1 MENPTALDPFIVA
14 LTLAAHGLAEGNH
27 GGRPPDNS
35 MCVDSPTSLE
45 GPRSVHCVDG
55 QSTNKKDNDL
65 NISASDIHMGN
76 DALEQ
81 SRVMS
86 GVALPDTG
94 HRVGVDSVG
103 VSNRKRRNGFPRK
116 VFGTGDAD
124 TGRNV
129 GLRSRFASLGDASL
143 SVDHLEVSAPKSP
156 DRQMDTTLLATKNT
170 LVGNGRTSGSEH
182 GVREVYV
189 GDGSDD
195 NALAQ
200 KSEGGSLLK
209 GQLAENSRK
218 VSEGNSESQEVPVRV
233 ASQGRVVVAKSSL
246 IAEKNTTVQKKRDA
260 QTSSTPTLAAGLS
273 NLMEDLTNAEE
284 LENSR
289 LGVSS
294 SKGVGEASGN
304 WDWPYLSPILPPEI
318 RDLIAAVQPP
328 QMWLGADSP
337 EWRWTDSRHFT
348 TSSAYSYLSDTDST
362 PTDTIWKK
370 VWTLPIPQRVK
381 TFMWITLHGRHLTN
395 AERFRR
401 HLTSSAVCAICGFH
415 MEDMSHILRNCV
427 AARGL
432 WTRVLHPDL
441 LVDFFHTPFNGWL
454 QRNLGCTAISVYGD
468 QWESRFAIY
477 CWLLWKDR
485 CSAILDSYHTPREDV
500 LSRGARL
507 MHECVRVLHT
517 RLHNSTPKSMQSMKL
532 SRPAPGWVKGNVD
545 ASVNT
550 TNGQVA
556 IGGINQEEHGVWIQT
571 SHSLS
576 GNGLVASIRYWID
589 HNWELVIRHIPRTC
603 NILADK
609 LADWGRL
616 NSQEVGT
623 LANPPLSMVVDV
635 ETDKSSLQ
643 TVPLVLQDWFGRVDV
658 VCFNSQVDP
667 GG

>member
-294 SKGVGEASGN
+294 SKGVGEGDRVSWIQNSTFVQVPITDLQGALDPGFNRSFKLLIRKRRPEIVIVMEPRISGN
-304 WDWPYLSPILPPEI
+304 
-318 RDLIAAVQPP
+318 AA
-328 QMWLGADSP
+328 D
-337 EWRWTDSRHFT
+337 
-348 TSSAYSYLSDTDST
+348 
-362 PTDTIWKK
+362 
-370 VWTLPIPQRVK
+370 
-381 TFMWITLHGRHLTN
+381 
-395 AERFRR
+395 RFVR
-401 HLTSSAVCAICGFH
+401 T
-415 MEDMSHILRNCV
+415 
-427 AARGL
+427 GL
-432 WTRVLHPDL
+432 KNMDL
-441 LVDFFHTPFNGWL
+441 LV
-454 QRNLGCTAISVYGD
+454 RNLGCTAISVYGD

-507 MHECVRVLHT
+507 MHEC
-517 RLHNSTPKSMQSMKL
+517 
-532 SRPAPGWVKGNVD
+532 
-545 ASVNT
+545 
-550 TNGQVA
+550 
-556 IGGINQEEHGVWIQT
+556 T